1 MKNTESKHHTRMSF
15 STSVCVSSLVCSPTF
30 RYEESCV
37 EEVRES
43 VAVVAFS
50 ISFLVALLTDDQSC
64 EGAIH
69 GVIGHLE

>member
-1 MKNTESKHHTRMSF
+1 M
-15 STSVCVSSLVCSPTF
+15 SSLVCSPTF

-37 EEVRES
+37 EKVRES